1 MAAGN
6 FEILFQRARES
17 IEKRDWEKARQYYLH
32 ALAVKPDSPDVHYGL
47 ATVCFQLKDLR
58 SAAHHFKEVTHLDP
72 MRAGAYINLGAVH
85 NLLDQLDEAVPV
97 LRRGIQL
104 DPHRSEGYY
113 NLGLVY
119 RRKGQVDLAI
129 QAYQEALRINP
140 RMADSHYNLAN
151 LYLERGQVNLAIA
164 HYRQALELRPN
175 WDRAE
180 KGLANAELRLQAK
193 QTDKGGPRPAA
204 GTAAARV
211 TAAQA
216 PATDLSH
223 LDPER
228 MIDPVMQG
236 GILSALHEAS
246 VAGDECMQS
255 FVKLLE
261 HELEP
266 AIKELS
272 TCLLYPDTSVN
283 ELEQST
289 DKLVAAMRAMRELH
303 GTLQQHLSKIRTEG
317 DKLIKSSGGS

>member
-1 MAAGN
+1 MVAGN
-6 FEILFQRARES
+6 FETLCQRARES
-17 IEKRDWEKARQYYLH
+17 IDKRDWEKARQCYLH
-32 ALAVKPDSPDVHYGL
+32 ALALKSDSPDVHYGL

-72 MRAGAYINLGAVH
+72 QRAGAYVNLGAVY
-85 NLLDQLDEAVPV
+85 NLLDQLDDAIPA

-119 RRKGQVDLAI
+119 RRKGQADLAI

-140 RMADSHYNLAN
+140 KMADSHYNVAN
-151 LYLERGQVNLAIA
+151 LYLERGQVQVAHA

-180 KGLANAELRLQAK
+180 KGLANAEVQLEAK
-193 QTDKGGPRPAA
+193 QSQKGAQQPSGMKGARATERRQTPEVPA
-204 GTAAARV
+204 
-211 TAAQA
+211 
-216 PATDLSH
+216 

-228 MIDPVMQG
+228 MVDPVMQG
-236 GILSALHEAS
+236 GILTALHEAS

-261 HELEP
+261 AELEP

-272 TCLLYPDTSVN
+272 TCLLYPDTSVT

-289 DKLVAAMRAMRELH
+289 DKLVAALRAMRDLH
-303 GTLQQHLSKIRTEG
+303 TTLQQHLGKIRSEG
-317 DKLIKSSGGS
+317 DKLLKSSA